1 MFISDFEN
9 DNFSKFRRRG
19 ERSVEL
25 KRDRVT
31 NENNVN
37 FSKLL
42 SESVNIKCVIRNS
55 VSFEVVVMFFVF

>member
-1 MFISDFEN
+1 M
-9 DNFSKFRRRG
+9 
-19 ERSVEL
+19 
-25 KRDRVT
+25 